1 MIEVRNVTH
10 RFESAG
16 RASLPVL
23 NDVSLSVADGK
34 FVSLLGPSGC
44 GKTTLL
50 RIIDGLVQP
59 THGQILIDGT
69 VVNKPGLDRAMVF
82 QEFNLLPWRTAQH
95 NVEFALGLHGVR
107 GAERRD
113 RAIEALQRVGLEEFA
128 GFYPHQLSGGMK
140 QRVGLARAL
149 STNPRYLLMDEPFG
163 ALDPLVREFM
173 QIDLLKLL
181 DAERRTIVFVT
192 HSVDEAVFLSDRV
205 IIFRAHPGSILE
217 ALDIDLPPRRFENDE
232 AIKASPAF
240 VNYRNTIWHLLK
252 EQLRRPA

>member
-1 MIEVRNVTH
+1 VIEVRNVTH

-23 NDVSLSVADGK
+23 KDVSIAVEPGT

-50 RIIDGLVQP
+50 RIIDGLIQP
-59 THGQILIDGT
+59 TAGKIFIDGAD
-69 VVNKPGLDRAMVF
+69 VRRPGRDRTMVF
-82 QEFNLLPWRTAQH
+82 QEFNLLPWRTAQK
-95 NVEFALGLHGVR
+95 NIEFALELHRVPG
-107 GAERRD
+107 GERRK
-113 RAIEALQRVGLEEFA
+113 RATEALRRVGLENFA

-163 ALDPLVREFM
+163 ALDPLVREIM

-181 DAERRTIVFVT
+181 GAEKRTIVFVT

-205 IIFRAHPGSILE
+205 IIFRANPGSILTT
-217 ALDIDLPPRRFENDE
+217 LDIDLPPRRYENDE

-240 VNYRNTIWHLLK
+240 VGYRNQIWHLLK
-252 EQLRRPA
+252 EQLRQPA

>member
-10 RFESAG
+10 RFESKG

-23 NDVSLSVADGK
+23 KDVSIAVEPGT

-50 RIIDGLVQP
+50 RIIDGLIQP
-59 THGQILIDGT
+59 TSGQIFIDGT
-69 VVNKPGLDRAMVF
+69 EVRKPGYDRTMVF
-82 QEFNLLPWRTAQH
+82 QEFNLLPWRTAQQ
-95 NVEFALGLHGVR
+95 NIEFALELHRVPGSQR
-107 GAERRD
+107 KA
-113 RAIEALQRVGLEEFA
+113 RATEALGRVGLEKFA

-163 ALDPLVREFM
+163 ALDPLVREIM

-181 DAERRTIVFVT
+181 GAEKRTIVFVT

-205 IIFRAHPGSILE
+205 IIFRANPGSILTT
-217 ALDIDLPPRRFENDE
+217 LDIDLPPRRYENDE
-232 AIKASPAF
+232 EIKASPAF
-240 VNYRNTIWHLLK
+240 VGYRNMIWHLLK
-252 EQLRRPA
+252 EQLRQPA